1 MLDTF
6 ASHGRLRIMP
16 ECSLFPDA
24 EASENLAEQVLAGEF
39 PGDLAQGVL
48 SEAQILGEQFE
59 GSRAAQ
65 DISGALHMLPGT
77 AQGVEMPAPGGER
90 TGVEFP
96 VSGRRFQV
104 TAQ

>member
-1 MLDTF
+1 MF
-6 ASHGRLRIMP
+6 APSRLI
-16 ECSLFPDA
+16 LLPDA
-24 EASENLAEQVLAGEF
+24 EAAEDLAEQILAGEF
-39 PGDLAQGVL
+39 SGDLAQGVL
-48 SEAQILGEQFE
+48 GEAQILGEQFE
-59 GSRAAQ
+59 GSGAAQ
-65 DISGALHMLPGT
+65 DIGGILHMLPRT